1 MQHKNSEV
9 RLKWLADYAAE
20 HGIATISEK
29 LVAPEQFVQALL
41 DGKRT
46 FTDSLVSKI
55 ESTFSLAEGTID
67 SYGTVG

>member
-9 RLKWLADYAAE
+9 RLKWLADYVAD